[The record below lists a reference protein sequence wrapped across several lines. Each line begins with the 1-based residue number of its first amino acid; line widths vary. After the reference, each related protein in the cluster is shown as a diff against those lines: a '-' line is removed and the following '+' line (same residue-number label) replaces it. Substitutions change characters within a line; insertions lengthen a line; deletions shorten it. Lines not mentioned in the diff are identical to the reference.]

1 MGSFDAVIF
10 DMDGVIFDSERGC
23 LVCWNELASKYD
35 IPDIESS
42 FLRCTG
48 TNDAKTREIMLET
61 YGQDFPYDHFAK
73 EASLLFHEKYD
84 GGRLPVKK
92 GTRELLSFLKEKKV
106 PLALASSTRRESVTR
121 ELSEASLLPFF
132 DVLICGDMVK
142 KSKPDP
148 DIYLRACQELHVNPA
163 ASFAIEDSFNG
174 IRSAHAGALRPLMV
188 VDLLPPDEEM
198 KRLAEK
204 IFSDLLEVK
213 NYLAGLM

>member
-23 LVCWNELASKYD
+23 LICWSELAKKYD
-35 IPDIESS
+35 LPDIENS
-42 FLRCTG
+42 FLKCTG
-48 TNDAKTREIMLET
+48 TTDAKTREIMLEV
-61 YGQDFPYDHFAK
+61 YGTDFPYDSFAK

-106 PLALASSTRRESVTR
+106 PIALASSTRRESVTK
-121 ELSEASLLPFF
+121 ELSEASLLSFF

-148 DIYLRACQELHVNPA
+148 DIYLRACQELGIHPTKA
-163 ASFAIEDSFNG
+163 FAIEDSFNG
-174 IRSAHAGALRPLMV
+174 IRSAHAGGLRPLMV

-198 KRLAEK
+198 KGLAEK

-213 NYLAGLM
+213 DYLAGEM